1 MDESFPERCK
11 LHPHDTEVAGI
22 PWTCL
27 FYMYPYIRTYP
38 TTRNRQKV
46 KMEIIKINTNL
57 TTSTKTW
64 RYYFFGSV
72 FWSCNFRFTGTYIR
86 TLEGHLP
93 IGGIII
99 NHHRP
104 SLGCVQA
111 NILQSSW
118 HKAILMKNFRGWN
131 DGLPHGQSLSS
142 KTKPYESF
150 IVNKLVHRDP

>member
-1 MDESFPERCK
+1 MRSS
-11 LHPHDTEVAGI
+11 EVAGI
-22 PWTCL
+22 PCL
-27 FYMYPYIRTYP
+27 AYP
-38 TTRNRQKV
+38 
-46 KMEIIKINTNL
+46 NL
-57 TTSTKTW
+57 SHDTQSTKSKDGN
-64 RYYFFGSV
+64 YQNKHESNNNHKNLKIYLFGSI
-72 FWSCNFRFTGTYIR
+72 FWSCNFLFTRHNIR

-131 DGLPHGQSLSS
+131 DGLPPGLSRLSLKQNLTNLSLLINW
-142 KTKPYESF
+142 F
-150 IVNKLVHRDP
+150 IGIHKIY